1 MKIVIPKQTKKAMKS
16 TLGNSLQRTDK
27 GKYKK
32 GINYY
37 KLKIECI
44 LYKGI
49 TDEVKRSSIIK
60 RNKEI

>member
-1 MKIVIPKQTKKAMKS
+1 MKIVMPKQTKKAMKS
-16 TLGNSLQRTDK
+16 ALGNSLQRTDK

-32 GINYY
+32 CINYH
-37 KLKIECI
+37 KLKIEGN